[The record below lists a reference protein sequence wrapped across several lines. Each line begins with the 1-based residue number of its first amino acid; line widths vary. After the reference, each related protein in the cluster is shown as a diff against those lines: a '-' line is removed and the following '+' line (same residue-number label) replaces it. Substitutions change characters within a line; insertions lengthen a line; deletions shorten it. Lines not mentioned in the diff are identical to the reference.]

1 MIRSYIWTTLLF
13 IISLQ
18 EMLTE
23 ENISNNCKTN
33 VRGKH
38 FIIAFP
44 DNLGTLKST
53 TQLHAFIVSFND
65 RITEVKIT
73 SQYLLTSNTH
83 FTKTVMVQPW
93 SFERV
98 IIPKEL
104 EIIGTEK
111 SLKSIELKS
120 DFEISVYSIH
130 METHSTD
137 GYLAIPTDNFGTQY
151 VVASYRSDSFDRG
164 GTVTIIGSQ
173 DDTSATIQL
182 ASEITYE
189 NKQYLR
195 GDILNFNV
203 SSSEVIQIFSR
214 GNDLTGS
221 VIISEN
227 PIGVISGESCANTP
241 DSACDV
247 LLEQSIPVSSW
258 GTRHFY
264 STTGIQSGT
273 SRYRMVAFFNDT
285 SFNVNNNNII
295 LGYGE
300 FSEFDLV
307 GNGLIVTSKPAS
319 LIQIL
324 VQIDGSTVDP
334 SIIQVPTEDQFAL
347 FLGFTTPTHSGA
359 DVDGF
364 INFVNIIVKSNE
376 RASLRLN
383 GDDIINTNAAF
394 LPYLVSEN
402 KITDSDYDLLVVQ
415 LPRKEGL
422 YYITQDLDDY
432 SPMSAI
438 VYGYEISES
447 YGYAAGLSLPSN
459 QRLLTIFPFYTRLL
473 GGDELN
479 IRPPCRPNTSG
490 FFTIMCQFGDSTLM
504 GKSSREDITCVT
516 PPLLEVGFMTIHA
529 SIDNGRSFPYNGL
542 IYVADE
548 NSLTPHISQ
557 LEEDIVLDITANK
570 NEVLKWDPNIFGKS
584 NKLSLGI
591 QFINDSSSNSIE
603 WSSMT
608 LIDEMENS
616 GEIRFNMSEI
626 ASGQQLEELPTS
638 AGTYVI
644 KIVKGEQDKF
654 ITTKMK
660 IIKNNDSRLQA
671 CSSAALVMNQP
682 KDLLPCPCTTAQA
695 RSDANFIEDEHTTL
709 INYFHPGS
717 DTCFRSSQTASG
729 SGQQCCYKDGNIN
742 TDKLGAGTADSFSSD
757 KSPPKHFQNDLL
769 PWLPCC
775 KFSNDC
781 DVYLQY
787 RPSDDCKDYIPPIP
801 ARTNGDPHFLTLD
814 GLEYTFNGAGEFLLI
829 SSPLNN
835 FTFQA
840 RMEIFQN
847 TPASVYTAFVIRTG
861 NSSKIQIERNNQNQ
875 ILLHIEDQMLE
886 IKEGILLNL
895 IARESKIQI
904 TNDYSQV
911 VVSFSHGVS
920 LRVYIYAT
928 SMSFLLQL
936 GDQYRN
942 NVSGLMGNFN
952 SDPSDDFMLPNGV
965 IISQNS
971 PLRDIHYN
979 FGLHWMVNEVES
991 IFTYQSPF
999 DHSSYSKPNFTP
1011 LFEIPELENIDPEV
1025 RELCGSSF
1033 SCLYDAT
1040 TTGMLSFANDTMQF
1054 NIIFEDVVN
1063 NSESIVS
1070 CGRPDSVENGGIVG
1084 SVFFVGNQVNVICN
1098 SGYQLNGSA
1107 ELVCTENGEWFP
1119 VTSSCAETMPL
1130 GPGNLILIIFIAIF
1144 TITTYMP
1151 DFIFSIYSKT
1161 FLKPAYIP
1169 YIAIFYYR

>member
-1 MIRSYIWTTLLF
+1 MIQSYTWTTFLL
-13 IISLQ
+13 ILVILSLQ
-18 EMLTE
+18 VERTE
-23 ENISNNCKTN
+23 GIQLENCKAN

-38 FIIAFP
+38 FIITFP
-44 DNLGTLKST
+44 ENYGTLQST
-53 TQLHAFIVSFND
+53 TQLH
-65 RITEVKIT
+65 T
-73 SQYLLTSNTH
+73 Y
-83 FTKTVMVQPW
+83 FTKNVMVQPR

-111 SLKSIELKS
+111 SLKSIELRA

-130 METHSTD
+130 LEPHSTD

-151 VVASYRSDSFDRG
+151 VVASYSGIRG

-173 DDTSATIQL
+173 ADTSVTMQL

-195 GDILNFNV
+195 GDILNLNV
-203 SSSEVIQIFSR
+203 SSSEVIQIFSQ

-227 PIGVISGESCANTP
+227 PIGVISGESCATTP

-324 VQIDGSTVDP
+324 LQIDGSTVDP

-347 FLGFTTPTHSGA
+347 FLGFTTPTHSGEN
-359 DVDGF
+359 VGGF

-383 GDDIINTNAAF
+383 GDEIINTNAAI

-415 LPRKEGL
+415 LPREEGL
-422 YYITQDLDDY
+422 YYITQYLDDY

-438 VYGYEISES
+438 VYGYESYET

-479 IRPPCRPNTSG
+479 IRLPCQPKTVNLSD
-490 FFTIMCQFGDSTLM
+490 IMCQFGDSTLM
-504 GKSSREDITCVT
+504 GKSSIEDITCVT
-516 PPLLEVGFMTIHA
+516 PPLLEFGFMTIHV
-529 SIDNGRSFPYNGL
+529 STDNGRSFPYNGL

-570 NEVLKWDPNIFGKS
+570 NEVLKWDPNIFS
-584 NKLSLGI
+584 QSDKLSLGI
-591 QFINDSSSNSIE
+591 QVISDPSSNSIE
-603 WSSMT
+603 WSSII

-616 GEIRFNMSEI
+616 GEISFKISEI
-626 ASGQQLEELPTS
+626 ASGITQKQQLEELVTS
-638 AGTYVI
+638 VGTYVI
-644 KIVKGEQDKF
+644 KIAKGVRNIF
-654 ITTKMK
+654 ITAKMK
-660 IIKNNDSRLQA
+660 IILFYNYLLLQA
-671 CSSAALVMNQP
+671 CSSDLLAMNQP
-682 KDLLPCPCTTAQA
+682 GDVLPCPCTTAQA

-717 DTCFRSSQTASG
+717 DTCFRSSPTASG

-742 TDKLGAGTADSFSSD
+742 PDKLGAGTADAFSSEVD
-757 KSPPKHFQNDLL
+757 VPKHFLYDVI

-775 KFSNDC
+775 KFSDNC

-965 IISQNS
+965 IISHNS
-971 PLRDIHYN
+971 SLRDIHYN

-999 DHSSYSKPNFTP
+999 DHSYYLKSNFTP

-1054 NIIFEDVVN
+1054 NTIFEDVVN

-1070 CGRPDSVENGGIVG
+1070 CGRPDPVKNGGIVG

-1107 ELVCTENGEWFP
+1107 ELVCTENREWFP
-1119 VTSSCAETMPL
+1119 VTSSCAEMASL
-1130 GPGNLILIIFIAIF
+1130 GLVHLILIIFAATLFVIILSSV
-1144 TITTYMP
+1144 
-1151 DFIFSIYSKT
+1151 FILFMCACFWK
-1161 FLKPAYIP
+1161 LLHPE
-1169 YIAIFYYR
+1169 

>member
-1 MIRSYIWTTLLF
+1 MIQSYIWTTFVL
-13 IISLQ
+13 ITLQ
-18 EMLTE
+18 VGLTE
-23 ENISNNCKTN
+23 GNTSKNCKTN
-33 VRGKH
+33 VRGKR

-44 DNLGTLKST
+44 NNYESLQST
-53 TQLHAFIVSFND
+53 TQLHALIVSFND

-73 SQYLLTSNTH
+73 SSYLLMNNTY

-111 SLKSIELKS
+111 SLKSIELNAN
-120 DFEISVYSIH
+120 FEISVYSIH
-130 METHSTD
+130 LEPYTTD

-151 VVASYRSDSFDRG
+151 VVASYSGASGARG

-173 DDTSATIQL
+173 DDTSVTIQL

-203 SSSEVIQIFSR
+203 SSSEVIQIVSR

-227 PIGVISGESCANTP
+227 PIGVISGDVCASNP
-241 DSACDV
+241 GSFCDV

-295 LGYGE
+295 LGFGE

-324 VQIDGSTVDP
+324 LQIDGSTVDP

-347 FLGFTTPTHSGA
+347 FLGFTTPTHSGEN
-359 DVDGF
+359 VGGF

-383 GDDIINTNAAF
+383 GDEIINTNAAI

-415 LPRKEGL
+415 LPREEGL
-422 YYITQDLDDY
+422 YYITQYLVDC

-438 VYGYEISES
+438 VYGYERDET

-459 QRLLTIFPFYTRLL
+459 QILLTIFPFYTRLL

-479 IRPPCRPNTSG
+479 IRLPCRAST
-490 FFTIMCQFGDSTLM
+490 FTIMCQFGDSTLK
-504 GKSSREDITCVT
+504 GKSSGEDIICIT
-516 PPLLEVGFMTIHA
+516 PPLFEVGFMTIHA
-529 SIDNGRSFPYNGL
+529 STDNGISFPFNGL

-548 NSLTPHISQ
+548 NSLTPHITQ

-570 NEVLKWDPNIFGKS
+570 NEVLKWDPNIFS
-584 NKLSLGI
+584 QSDKLSLGI
-591 QFINDSSSNSIE
+591 QFISDPSSNSIE

-608 LIDEMENS
+608 FMNEIENS

-626 ASGQQLEELPTS
+626 VSGITQRQQLEELPTS
-638 AGTYVI
+638 AGTYII
-644 KIVKGEQDKF
+644 KTANGEQDKF

-660 IIKNNDSRLQA
+660 IIKIVNDSRLQA
-671 CSSAALVMNQP
+671 CSSEALVMNQP
-682 KDLLPCPCTTAQA
+682 GDVLPCPCTTAQA
-695 RSDANFIEDEHTTL
+695 RSDANFIEDEYKSF
-709 INYFHPGS
+709 INFFHSGS

-742 TDKLGAGTADSFSSD
+742 PDKLGAGTADAFSTD

-787 RPSDDCKDYIPPIP
+787 RPSDDCKNYNPPIP

-829 SSPLNN
+829 SSLLNN

-971 PLRDIHYN
+971 SLRDIHYN

-999 DHSSYSKPNFTP
+999 DHSFYSNPNFTP

-1054 NIIFEDVVN
+1054 ISLFGDVVN

-1070 CGRPDSVENGGIVG
+1070 CGRPDSVENGRING

-1119 VTSSCAETMPL
+1119 VTSSCAEAMPL
-1130 GPGNLILIIFIAIF
+1130 GPGNLF
-1144 TITTYMP
+1144 
-1151 DFIFSIYSKT
+1151 
-1161 FLKPAYIP
+1161 
-1169 YIAIFYYR
+1169 